1 MVLILWIRMYDSV
14 WGGHNKH
21 ASNLHD
27 MKFEC
32 FGICMG
38 TYFSIYQGLYMW
50 GRVKFKDF
58 SRTFKAMYQKINK
71 F

>member
-1 MVLILWIRMYDSV
+1 MYDSV

-38 TYFSIYQGLYMW
+38 TYFSIQQGSYNVRKSQIQGL
-50 GRVKFKDF
+50 FKDIQGHV
-58 SRTFKAMYQKINK
+58 SEN
-71 F
+71 

>member
-38 TYFSIYQGLYMW
+38 TYFSI
-50 GRVKFKDF
+50 
-58 SRTFKAMYQKINK
+58 
-71 F
+71 